1 MWTEFLF
8 TLSRGGLTA
17 TICDGRF
24 ISDDSVAGLWFFMF
38 CTSKILELF
47 DTVFIVL
54 RKQKLIFLHWY
65 HHLSVLWICLYSYV
79 DGTSSSRIVAL
90 MNYSVHTIM
99 YSYYTLKAMQ
109 IRVPRSVNML
119 ITTLQISQMFIGLL
133 LTITIF
139 YLLHNGF
146 VCEVTLKQNT
156 IGFLIYLSY
165 FLLFIRFFYFTYFIP
180 KKSEKKSD

>member
-17 TICDGRF
+17 TICDGSF

-38 CTSKILELF
+38 CASKILELF
-47 DTVFIVL
+47 DTIFIVL

-90 MNYSVHTIM
+90 MNYSVHAIM

-133 LTITIF
+133 LTLTIF
-139 YLLHNGF
+139 YLLHNGKTF
-146 VCEVTLKQNT
+146 CNRRKIIFSVS
-156 IGFLIYLSY
+156 FL
-165 FLLFIRFFYFTYFIP
+165 RFCM
-180 KKSEKKSD
+180 